1 MGRGRLLAL
10 RDYPCIDLVEL
21 DLVDL
26 LALDQVG
33 FAGFVDLDLLQH
45 LADNHF
51 NVLVIDAHA
60 LDRQNI
66 VRRRITLDDEVALLD
81 HIAFLQ
87 VDVLAFGNEIFPGL
101 LILVGRFDADA
112 TFVFVVAAEAH
123 GAGDFRNHRG
133 FLRPAR
139 FEQLRHP
146 RQTAGD
152 IARLGAFGRNTRDDV
167 RCLHMRTWIN
177 RNDRVYRQHVAGFAA
192 TAKLEDLLVLALD
205 YEGGAQILLAARRA
219 RAPIDDDALGNA
231 GGLIERLGHGL
242 TFDQIL
248 EADRS
253 LNFGEDR
260 TGIRIPLGNALTALD
275 VIAIVDLKPRAIRN
289 AVHRAFGPIRIE
301 HCHDQVAVHRDQIAV
316 RIAGDVHVLD
326 SDRSFK
332 VGFDEGLLRNLR
344 CAADMEGAHGELG
357 ARFAD
362 RLCSDNTDR
371 LAHIHRRATGEIAPI
386 AFAADPIYRVAGQHR
401 TNAHFLH
408 TRALE
413 PLHLR
418 LLQQRSLGNENFV
431 A

>member
-21 DLVDL
+21 DLVHL

-60 LDRQNI
+60 LEPVDVLDLVDEVAGKLLDAFDRQNI
-66 VRRRITLDDEVALLD
+66 VRRRITLDDEVALLY

-152 IARLGAFGRNTRDDV
+152 VARLGAFGRNTRQDV
-167 RCLHMRTWIN
+167 ARPDLGADVHRQDCI
-177 RNDRVYRQHVAGFAA
+177 DRQHVARIT
-192 TAKLEDLLVLALD
+192 TARQLQDLAVLALD
-205 YEGGAQILLAARRA
+205 DDRRPQIRPAPR
-219 RAPIDDDALGNA
+219 RAPIDDDALGDT
-231 GGLIERLGHGL
+231 GGFVERLRNRL
-242 TFDQIL
+242 PVDQIL
-248 EADRS
+248 EADGA
-253 LNFGEDR
+253 FGLR
-260 TGIRIPLGNALTALD
+260 QHRAGIGIPLGDALAALD
-275 VIAIVDLKPRAIRN
+275 HVALVDVHARAVLDAMARTLGAVGVDDRNHHIA
-289 AVHRAFGPIRIE
+289 H
-301 HCHDQVAVHRDQIAV
+301 HRD
-316 RIAGDVHVLD
+316 
-326 SDRSFK
+326 
-332 VGFDEGLLRNLR
+332 
-344 CAADMEGAHGELG
+344 
-357 ARFAD
+357 
-362 RLCSDNTDR
+362 
-371 LAHIHRRATGEIAPI
+371 
-386 AFAADPIYRVAGQHR
+386 
-401 TNAHFLH
+401 
-408 TRALE
+408 
-413 PLHLR
+413 
-418 LLQQRSLGNENFV
+418 
-431 A
+431 